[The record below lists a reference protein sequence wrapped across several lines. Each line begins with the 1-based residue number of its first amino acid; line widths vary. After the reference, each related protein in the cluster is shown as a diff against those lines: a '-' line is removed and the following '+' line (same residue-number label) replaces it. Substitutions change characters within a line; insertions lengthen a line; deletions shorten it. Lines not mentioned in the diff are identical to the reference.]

1 MLIRLDRYPSSFNRW
16 LARALAR
23 LLCLKTMQF
32 ARVKPDT
39 LIRKIIA
46 STYSGNFKSNY
57 TLSCEEAGFHN
68 IGILA
73 SNGDLQLAVKA
84 VSWPGSSRVT
94 PTANTPMPAVR
105 RGRWSVDVSIRLP
118 VVGRPDI
125 TANFSLFL
133 MQRVLGWWRR
143 A

>member
-1 MLIRLDRYPSSFNRW
+1 MLIRLDRYPSSFNRL

-32 ARVKPDT
+32 ARVKLDT

-46 STYSGNFKSNY
+46 STYSGNVKRQLHSLVRKSR
-57 TLSCEEAGFHN
+57 LSQH
-68 IGILA
+68 ILA